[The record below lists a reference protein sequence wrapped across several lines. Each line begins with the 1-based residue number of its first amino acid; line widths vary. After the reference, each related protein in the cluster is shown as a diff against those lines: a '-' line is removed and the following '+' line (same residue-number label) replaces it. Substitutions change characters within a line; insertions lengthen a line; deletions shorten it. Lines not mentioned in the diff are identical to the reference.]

1 MFILFGT
8 RGVTTTPEEGQFY
21 CPSCQ
26 TKREYGLKR
35 VRRFFTL
42 FFIPLIPLDKLG
54 EYVECK
60 HCKNTYNPSV
70 LGYDPEAEAA
80 AFQSQYY
87 AAAKHVMVKMML
99 ADGEADKSE
108 VIQMQKHMEALF
120 GTYID
125 DADMLAEIEQ
135 AKNDGQDIESYIQNI
150 APNLNVNDKEKIL
163 MAAVSIALAD
173 GNFDNNE
180 RNLVIRL
187 GKAMGLTNAHI
198 NGVIM
203 EAEAQ

>member
-1 MFILFGT
+1 MFLIFGA

-60 HCKNTYNPSV
+60 SCKTTYNLSV
-70 LGYDPEAEAA
+70 LNYDPEAEAA

-87 AAAKHVMVKMML
+87 NAAKHVMVKMML
-99 ADGEADKSE
+99 ADGLADKAE
-108 VIQMQKHMEALF
+108 VIQMQKRIEELF

-125 DADMLAEIEQ
+125 DAEMLAEIEQ
-135 AKNDGQDIESYIQNI
+135 AKNDGQNIEDYIQNI
-150 APNLNVNDKEKIL
+150 ASNLNINDKEKIL
-163 MAAVSIALAD
+163 SAALSIALAD
-173 GNFDNNE
+173 GNFDQNE
-180 RNLVIRL
+180 RDLVVRL
-187 GKAMGLTNAHI
+187 GKAMGLTDAHI

-203 EAEAQ
+203 ESETK